1 MSTEGRID
9 DDMRGEGGSGSR
21 ADGEAEVNGP
31 AVDGDR
37 SESERIRRGIELIEQ
52 APAEALYRKLLE
64 SLTRA
69 GADADLRKID
79 DVSKRIVFA
88 YKLAVEL
95 GGKLGLLSEEDLAL
109 RRRLAAMLF
118 GEGSLPIDEDVLG
131 PQGNGVPTAGGQAS
145 ADSARPG

>member
-1 MSTEGRID
+1 MSTEGRIG
-9 DDMRGEGGSGSR
+9 DDMRGAGGRGLPTDR
-21 ADGEAEVNGP
+21 GAEVSGQV
-31 AVDGDR
+31 VDGDR

-69 GADADLRKID
+69 GADADLRRID

-109 RRRLAAMLF
+109 RRRLAALLF
-118 GEGSLPIDEDVLG
+118 GEGEPSVATEVMRPDGGDVRTPRG
-131 PQGNGVPTAGGQAS
+131 RGIG
-145 ADSARPG
+145 

>member
-9 DDMRGEGGSGSR
+9 DDMRGEGGSGPR

-109 RRRLAAMLF
+109 RRRLAALLF
-118 GEGSLPIDEDVLG
+118 GEDEPSVAAEVVRPDEGDVRTPKG
-131 PQGNGVPTAGGQAS
+131 RGIG
-145 ADSARPG
+145 